1 MALPLSISPD
11 LRKLL
16 AFGQGVGVQI
26 HGDDLEVAVARVRP
40 NRVQVQGRFT
50 VARFTAR
57 PAAEW
62 GAEFT
67 AHLKRLSAA
76 HLAATVMLPRRDVI
90 VRQITLP
97 GVAAADMEG
106 AIRFQLDSLH
116 PYGEDEIAWGWSKL
130 GAGAVLIGITPRAA
144 LDRYIQSFLEA
155 GIAVSSFTF
164 SAAAIHSAIRLNGGT
179 PPGGFLAL
187 SAAAGGAVEAYGESP
202 ARPVFSAEFDMP
214 VERAAALAAAELRLD
229 PDAAAFGFD
238 AVLPKP
244 AANPVENDIARNPMP
259 YAAAVAA
266 ATPHFAPAVNLLPPE
281 LRKST
286 SRAML
291 VPSIVLAAA
300 LAAIAISMLV
310 YSRIADRNYLKGL
323 EAEIARLEPRAR
335 RAAALD
341 KEIGK
346 ARSRAQLLDEIRGR
360 TLADLDA
367 LNELTRLIAPP
378 AWSNAVDM
386 ARDSVRVSGEAS
398 QASGLIKII
407 DSSPLFQGSEF
418 SVVQRTA
425 NSESFQIRTN
435 RRARK

>member
-1 MALPLSISPD
+1 
-11 LRKLL
+11 
-16 AFGQGVGVQI
+16 
-26 HGDDLEVAVARVRP
+26 
-40 NRVQVQGRFT
+40 
-50 VARFTAR
+50 
-57 PAAEW
+57 
-62 GAEFT
+62 
-67 AHLKRLSAA
+67 
-76 HLAATVMLPRRDVI
+76 
-90 VRQITLP
+90 
-97 GVAAADMEG
+97 
-106 AIRFQLDSLH
+106 
-116 PYGEDEIAWGWSKL
+116 
-130 GAGAVLIGITPRAA
+130 
-144 LDRYIQSFLEA
+144 
-155 GIAVSSFTF
+155 
-164 SAAAIHSAIRLNGGT
+164 
-179 PPGGFLAL
+179 
-187 SAAAGGAVEAYGESP
+187 
-202 ARPVFSAEFDMP
+202 
-214 VERAAALAAAELRLD
+214 
-229 PDAAAFGFD
+229 
-238 AVLPKP
+238 
-244 AANPVENDIARNPMP
+244 
-259 YAAAVAA
+259 
-266 ATPHFAPAVNLLPPE
+266 
-281 LRKST
+281 
-286 SRAML
+286 ML